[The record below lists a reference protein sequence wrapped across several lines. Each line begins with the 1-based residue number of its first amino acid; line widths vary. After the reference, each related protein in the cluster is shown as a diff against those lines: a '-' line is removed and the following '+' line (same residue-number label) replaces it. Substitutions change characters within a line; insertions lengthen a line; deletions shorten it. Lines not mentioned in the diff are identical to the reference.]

1 MRIRRSVSLG
11 LLASLALPWSAALV
25 VAGLWILMSGGML
38 LGLGPIQQVAAGL
51 TGVAAGSLVFTFCVA
66 DRLFPGA
73 SRGVVWAAE
82 VASCLTMLA
91 GLSVLALA
99 SAS

>member
-11 LLASLALPWSAALV
+11 LVASLAMPWSAALV
-25 VAGLWILMSGGML
+25 VSGLWVLMSGGTL
-38 LGLGPIQQVAAGL
+38 LGLSPIQQVAAGL
-51 TGVAAGSLVFTFCVA
+51 AGVAAGSLVFTFCVA

-82 VASCLTMLA
+82 VVSCLTMLA

-99 SAS
+99 SAP

>member
-25 VAGLWILMSGGML
+25 VAGLWVLMSGGML
-38 LGLGPIQQVAAGL
+38 LGLSPIQQIAAGL
-51 TGVAAGSLVFTFCVA
+51 SGVAAGSLVFTFCVA

-82 VASCLTMLA
+82 VVSCLTMLA
-91 GLSVLALA
+91 VLSLLALA
-99 SAS
+99 SSS

>member
-11 LLASLALPWSAALV
+11 LLTALALPWAASLV
-25 VAGLWILMSGGML
+25 VGGLWVLLTGGDW
-38 LGLGPIQQVAAGL
+38 LGLSPIQRLSAGIA
-51 TGVAAGSLVFTFCVA
+51 GVAAGSLVFSFCVA

-82 VASCLTMLA
+82 VLTCLTMLA

>member
-11 LLASLALPWSAALV
+11 LVASLALPWAGALV
-25 VAGLWILMSGGML
+25 VAGLWVLISGGTW
-38 LGLGPIQQVAAGL
+38 LGLSPTQRVAAGVS
-51 TGVAAGSLVFTFCVA
+51 GVAAGSLVFTFCVA

-82 VASCLTMLA
+82 VFTCLTMLA
-91 GLSVLALA
+91 GLSLLALSVA
-99 SAS
+99 P